1 MMNLNLKFFLF
12 KFMSI
17 CAENVRRGVQQPSV
31 KNSGGSVIVKG
42 FIPASGVGD
51 LVKNW

>member
-1 MMNLNLKFFLF
+1 
-12 KFMSI
+12 MSI
-17 CAENVRRGVQQPSV
+17 CTENVRRGVQQPSV
-31 KNSGGSVIVKG
+31 KKNSGGSVIVKG